1 MIKEEEI
8 REIGKDNQKSYFISN
23 TNRFNNKFLK
33 LKE

>member
-23 TNRFNNKFLK
+23 LNKKMLI
-33 LKE
+33 KEA